1 MSSNTDQK
9 IKVVPDTLGGL
20 VSCVK
25 RGEYR
30 IPQFQRD
37 YVWEKSR
44 VVDLFDSI
52 YKEYPIGSFFLW
64 KAGQEYNRLFRHAID
79 LNIPAIEKDDNVSFI
94 LDGQQRITSLYVTLM
109 GLSVRGTDY
118 SRICFDVKE
127 EKFTHRAPDSKRYIS
142 VSELWQGRLLSIAK
156 NVDEAYQDAL
166 DACSQILKTYPVSIV
181 QVREKSLPEVCDIF
195 QRINQAGKRLYRFD
209 LISAMTFS
217 PDFDLRERFQEDI
230 IEPLETKAFGKI
242 SSNIVTQLMA
252 LIKQGRCTESIQFSL
267 TADDIHGMWPE
278 VVSSIKL
285 AADTL
290 RKCMGVMNAAFLPYD
305 SQLTLLA
312 YLYTKSGKHSLSE
325 EELDWVRRWF
335 WRSSFGQH
343 YGAGG
348 ATRVGQDIAM
358 FDQLIAGKSPV
369 FEPSMKLTPNLL
381 TGTKM
386 TSQSAVRNAFLCML
400 ALRKPLDL
408 LNNAPLDLV
417 NGGISDFTSPE
428 KHHIFPQAHL
438 RDSEQEKEVHVL
450 PNFCF
455 LTADLN
461 KRISASRPSK
471 YFSELMEQN
480 QDFDKAARAQLLP
493 PPSESGIL
501 EDDYV
506 RFLNIRAKL
515 LVSEIER
522 LTGLSTT
529 PPEEERH
536 AAIESL
542 EERIRDTI
550 HTTLVEGVGLDYWE
564 QCVPEKIRTDVG
576 YRIQSELKKNPSVQ
590 EADFESPRV
599 MLDFCNLSDYVDIVV
614 KKANWPHFAST
625 FHRKDDYER
634 HMRAFGDFRNSIMH
648 NRSMNE
654 LAQKTGELAITWLEA
669 VLAKDENEDTAQDS
683 DDGNGGE
690 GDTAL
695 NEGEP
700 PTQPLK
706 SDEPPESEKPTK
718 QGTRTV
724 APDRTDM
731 CSEYWTGVM
740 EKLEPAGILDAS
752 AKVYRKDNTIFAVG
766 WSKDFWL
773 KSYLSTARNKVGVWF
788 ACRGDDFKEDYET
801 LISKK
806 DQIEGSYGAALDW
819 HNHDDQAICGETF
832 SDCDPTN
839 REDWPRQH
847 AMLAEKLEA
856 LYRAAAP
863 HIAEIEASK

>member
-20 VSCVK
+20 VSCVRK
-25 RGEYR
+25 GEYR

-44 VVDLFDSI
+44 VVELFDSI

-64 KAGQEYNRLFRHAID
+64 KAGHEYNRLFRHAID
-79 LNIPAIEKDDNVSFI
+79 LNIPPIEKDDNVSFI

-118 SRICFDVKE
+118 GRICFDVKE
-127 EKFTHRAPDSKRYIS
+127 EKFTHRAPDGRRYIS
-142 VSELWQGRLLSIAK
+142 VSELWQGRLLQIAK
-156 NVDEAYQDAL
+156 NVDEEHQDSL
-166 DACSQILKTYPVSIV
+166 DKCSQILKTYPVSIV
-181 QVREKSLPEVCDIF
+181 QVRDKSLPEVCDIF

-209 LISAMTFS
+209 LISAMTYS
-217 PDFDLRERFQEDI
+217 PDFDLRERFQKDV
-230 IEPLETKAFGKI
+230 IEPLEAKAFGKI

-267 TADDIHGMWPE
+267 TADDIHGMWPA

-325 EELDWVRRWF
+325 EELDWVKQWF

-343 YGAGG
+343 YGARG
-348 ATRVGQDIAM
+348 ATRVGQDSAM
-358 FDQLIAGKSPV
+358 FDQLITGKNPE
-369 FEPSMKLTPNLL
+369 FEPPMKLTPSMLI
-381 TGTKM
+381 GTKM
-386 TSQSAVRNAFLCML
+386 TSQSAVRNAFLCLL

-438 RDSEQEKEVHVL
+438 RDSDQEKEVHAL

-471 YFSELMEQN
+471 YFSELMEKN
-480 QDFDKAARAQLLP
+480 QDFEKAARAQLLP
-493 PPSESGIL
+493 APSESGIS

-506 RFLNIRAKL
+506 QFLNTRAKL

-522 LTGLSTT
+522 LTGLSTA
-529 PPEEERH
+529 PRVEERH

-550 HTTLVEGVGLDYWE
+550 HTTLVEGHGLKYWK
-564 QCVPEKIRTDVG
+564 QSVPQKIREDAES
-576 YRIQSELKKNPSVQ
+576 RIEFEVAKNPGVSA
-590 EADFESPRV
+590 EDFSSPRSK
-599 MLDFCNLSDYVDIVV
+599 LDFCNVGDYITIVIN
-614 KKANWPHFAST
+614 KANWPHFAPI
-625 FHRKDDYER
+625 FHKQDDFQR
-634 HMRAFGDFRNSIMH
+634 HLRGFSDFRNSVMH

-669 VLAKDENEDTAQDS
+669 VLAKDENEDTSQDS
-683 DDGNGGE
+683 DDGNEDEE
-690 GDTAL
+690 GTAPSKS
-695 NEGEP
+695 ET
-700 PTQPLK
+700 PTQSPE
-706 SDEPPESEKPTK
+706 SGAPPETAEPTR

-724 APDRTDM
+724 DPCRADM
-731 CSEYWTGVM
+731 CFQIWDGVV
-740 EKLEPAGILDAS
+740 ERLRAAGVLLPS
-752 AKVYRKDNTIFAVG
+752 AKAYRKDNTLYAVG
-766 WSKDFWL
+766 WPKGLWL
-773 KSYLSTARNKVGVWF
+773 KSYLSTVSKRYGIWV
-788 ACRGDDFKEDYET
+788 ACRGEHFESNFAKLT
-801 LISKK
+801 ARK
-806 DQIEGSYGAALDW
+806 DQIEADFGAPLDW
-819 HNHDDQAICGETF
+819 TVHEDHASCSTHIN
-832 SDCDPTN
+832 DCDPTIQD
-839 REDWPRQH
+839 DWPRQQ
-847 AMLAEKLEA
+847 AVIAGKLLA
-856 LYRAAAP
+856 LYRAVDPYAR
-863 HIAEIEASK
+863 EIEPSE